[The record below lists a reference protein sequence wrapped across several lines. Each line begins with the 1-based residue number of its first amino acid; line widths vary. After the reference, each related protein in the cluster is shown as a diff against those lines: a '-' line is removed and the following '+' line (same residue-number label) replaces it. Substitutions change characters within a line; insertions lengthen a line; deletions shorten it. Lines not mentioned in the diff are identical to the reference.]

1 MSHSRRKYSEE
12 YKREAVA
19 LALQPEA
26 SIAEVARGL
35 GINAGN
41 LHRWIKEYEAPDKK
55 PFTGHGNP
63 RDEEVA
69 RLKRE
74 LAQVKK
80 ERDFLREAAAYFAK
94 QPK

>member
-1 MSHSRRKYSEE
+1 MTKTRRQYTRE
-12 YKREAVA
+12 YKQEAVA
-19 LALQPEA
+19 LVQQSKQPI
-26 SIAEVARGL
+26 SHIANSL
-35 GINAGN
+35 GINDN
-41 LHRWIKEYEAPDKK
+41 LLRRWIKELSETSRAAFP
-55 PFTGHGNP
+55 GNGNP

-74 LAQVKK
+74 LAEVKR